1 MLTCVI
7 IHKQRREAHMV
18 AKHILVVGGGIGGL
32 ATAIGLWRAGLEA
45 TVFERADA
53 LREVGAGLL
62 VGANGLRA
70 LSQLGVGDA
79 VRVQSVPG
87 IVGGFYT
94 SAGRPLA
101 TMSME
106 RLTQLVGEQSLVM
119 HRADLLAILRG
130 ALPAEAVQ
138 LGAACESFEQDGQGV
153 ALRLAGGR
161 VARGDALI
169 GADGIN
175 SAVRAALFG
184 GGPPRYAGY
193 TGWRGV
199 ASFPH
204 ERLLPGEL
212 WGRGARFGMAPMSG
226 GRVYWFAT
234 SNRPAGAPDAP
245 GGRKAELLAL
255 LSGWHPSVSELV
267 AATDEAAILRHD
279 ISDREPLARW
289 AVGRVALLGDAAH
302 AMTPNLGQGAC
313 QALEDAVVLARCLGG
328 ASDVP
333 AALQAYQQARIPRA
347 NALVRQSRRVGE
359 VGQWSNPLA
368 CALRDTLTR
377 LLLPLGIERQLR
389 ETIGYVA

>member
-1 MLTCVI
+1 MAA
-7 IHKQRREAHMV
+7 RRV
-18 AKHILVVGGGIGGL
+18 LVVGGGIGGL
-32 ATAIGLWRAGLEA
+32 ATAIGLRRAGVDA

-70 LSQLGVGDA
+70 LSELGVGEA
-79 VRVQSVPG
+79 VRAQSVPG

-101 TMSME
+101 TVSLE
-106 RLTQLVGEQSLVM
+106 RLTQAVGEQSLVM
-119 HRADLLAILRG
+119 HRAELLAILRE

-138 LGAACESFEQDGQGV
+138 LGAACASFEQDAQGV
-153 ALRLAGGR
+153 ALRLEDGR
-161 VARGDALI
+161 VERGDALI
-169 GADGIN
+169 GADGIH
-175 SAVRAALFG
+175 SVVRAALLG
-184 GGPPRYAGY
+184 AAPPRYAGY

-212 WGRGARFGMAPMSG
+212 WGHGARFGMAPMSG

-234 SNRPAGAPDAP
+234 SNRPTGAPDAP
-245 GGRKAELLAL
+245 GGRRAELLAL
-255 LSGWHPSVSELV
+255 LRAWHPTVTALV

-279 ISDREPLARW
+279 IYDREPVARW
-289 AVGRVALLGDAAH
+289 ATGCVALLGDAAH

-313 QALEDAVVLARCLGG
+313 QALEDAVVLARCLSG

-333 AALQAYQQARIPRA
+333 AALEAYQHARIPRA
-347 NALVRQSRRVGE
+347 NAIVRQSRRVGE
-359 VGQWSNPLA
+359 VGQWANPLA
-368 CALRDTLTR
+368 CAVRNMLAR
-377 LLLPLGIERQLR
+377 LLLPLSIERQLR
-389 ETIGYVA
+389 QTLGYVA

>member
-1 MLTCVI
+1 MAT
-7 IHKQRREAHMV
+7 RRV
-18 AKHILVVGGGIGGL
+18 LVVGGGIGGL
-32 ATAIGLWRAGLEA
+32 AAAIGLRRAGVEA

-70 LSQLGVGDA
+70 LAELGVGDA
-79 VRVQSVPG
+79 VRAQSVPG

-101 TMSME
+101 TISFD

-119 HRADLLAILRG
+119 HRADLLAILRD
-130 ALPAEAVQ
+130 ALPADAVR
-138 LGAACESFEQDGQGV
+138 LGAACEAVEQDDAGV
-153 ALRLAGGR
+153 TLRLAGGS
-161 VARGDALI
+161 AERGDALV
-169 GADGIN
+169 GADGLR
-175 SAVRAALFG
+175 SAVRAALFDDA
-184 GGPPRYAGY
+184 PPRYAGY

-204 ERLLPGEL
+204 DELLPGEL

-245 GGRKAELLAL
+245 IGRRAELLEL
-255 LSGWHPSVSELV
+255 LRGWHPSVTALV

-279 ISDREPLARW
+279 IYDRPPIARW
-289 AVGRVALLGDAAH
+289 AAGRVALLGDAAH

-313 QALEDAVVLARCLGG
+313 QALEDAVVLARCLAAPG
-328 ASDVP
+328 DVP
-333 AALQAYQQARIPRA
+333 AALRAYERARVPRA
-347 NALVRQSRRVGE
+347 NALVLQSRRVGA

-368 CALRDTLTR
+368 CAGRDALAR
-377 LLLPLGIERQLR
+377 LLLPVVIERQLR
-389 ETIGYVA
+389 QTIGYIA